1 MTTSNEP
8 DRTIMPA
15 PAATAAAPGPAGR
28 WAGWCPWHGPARGR
42 DLLIVAAIGAAIAYA
57 MAMIPLTPA
66 LIASHPVLLEMLA
79 GSNPSVMAAAAFAAV
94 NHHPQPAVVV
104 AAALPSMMRSDWILW
119 WAGRRWGRRFVGK
132 LASSPRAAAR
142 VDRVQ
147 RRGVRLAA
155 PLVAMS
161 AFLPGGTQTPVY
173 AAAGWLGLPL
183 FPFLI
188 ADAIGTTAWVT
199 VLTVLG
205 SLLGGNGVAMA
216 GLVSRYALLAVCL
229 PVLTM
234 VAPHAWRAW
243 RQRASGARAGAP
255 LAVAT
260 SETAPP
266 GDG

>member
-1 MTTSNEP
+1 
-8 DRTIMPA
+8 
-15 PAATAAAPGPAGR
+15 
-28 WAGWCPWHGPARGR
+28 
-42 DLLIVAAIGAAIAYA
+42 
-57 MAMIPLTPA
+57 
-66 LIASHPVLLEMLA
+66 
-79 GSNPSVMAAAAFAAV
+79 
-94 NHHPQPAVVV
+94 
-104 AAALPSMMRSDWILW
+104 
-119 WAGRRWGRRFVGK
+119 
-132 LASSPRAAAR
+132 
-142 VDRVQ
+142 
-147 RRGVRLAA
+147 
-155 PLVAMS
+155 

-205 SLLGGNGVAMA
+205 YLLGGNGVAMA

-243 RQRASGARAGAP
+243 RQRAAGTRAGAP
-255 LAVAT
+255 LAVAA